1 MKKLYYTLCM
11 LLIAGL
17 SVSQN
22 VYKTYQDGKIW
33 FKLKDNQPIVKKKDD
48 NPLNLTVNHL
58 PFLQKVVGG
67 NQITR
72 FYKPFFAMTHDEA
85 MQRTYQLNFTDI
97 YNVDKI
103 IAALKTCPEI
113 EYAEKVPYDEVCLT
127 PNDYSSSQ
135 QWYLAQINATS
146 AWNYFSTGS
155 TRRIAIVDNAVQV
168 THTDLSANVWVNAGE
183 VANNNID
190 DDGNGYI
197 DDINGYDVAD
207 LDNDPNPPNTSFGHG
222 THCAGDA
229 SASTNNSTGISAIGF
244 STKIIG
250 VKATSNSGNA
260 QSISNGYEGVSY
272 AAAAGAHV
280 ISLSW
285 GGSSSSGTAQNV
297 INAAYNAPSKPVIL
311 AAAGNSNVNTM
322 FYPAAY
328 TNVLSVA
335 SSTTGDVKSSFSNYG
350 TWIDITAPGSNIY
363 STVPNNTFASMSG
376 TSMACPLTAGLVGLM
391 RSLAPTMTQSQI
403 ISCLTSTC
411 ININSQNPNYVGQ
424 LGAGRIDANAA
435 MACVNSSLSNPP
447 AAAFAANN
455 TSICPG
461 QQVQF
466 TDQSAGATSWA
477 WTFAG
482 GTPASSTA
490 QNPLITYN
498 TPGTY
503 TVTLVATNS
512 NGSSTAT
519 QTNYI
524 TVSSTGQAP
533 PFTEGFQNTQ
543 FLPTGWSSLDAA
555 PTGIFW
561 TRNTTVGGF
570 NTSTACAMF
579 DNYASDAQGSRD
591 EMRSLKLDFSTLS
604 TCTLRFDVAYARYG
618 LYNNVMYSDSLAIYI
633 STNCGQSWTQ
643 VYLNGGTNLSTNGG
657 VDVQNTMF
665 VPTASQWRTESV
677 SLNSYIGQQSVI
689 VAVQN
694 RGRYGQALYV
704 DNINLQYTTITVG
717 SPELTDEWTIN
728 LFPNPSNG
736 NINLAMDLVNQDNYT
751 IEITNA
757 IGQVVYTE
765 ALNSYIGSYN
775 KTINLT
781 ANNKGVYF
789 VTVRS
794 SNKQFVKRI
803 VLM

>member
-1 MKKLYYTLCM
+1 M

-633 STNCGQSWTQ
+633 STNCVQSWTQ